1 MNIFASQHEKN
12 QLKMGHR
19 PKCKKKK
26 KNQWNFYNKNRI
38 KSFQP

>member
-26 KNQWNFYNKNRI
+26 NQWNFYNKNRI